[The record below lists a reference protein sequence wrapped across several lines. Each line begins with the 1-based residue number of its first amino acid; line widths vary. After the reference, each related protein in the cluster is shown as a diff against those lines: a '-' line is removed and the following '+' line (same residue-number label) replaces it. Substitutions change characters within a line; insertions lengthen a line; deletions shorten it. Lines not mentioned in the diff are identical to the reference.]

1 MVTMEMICRVLSG
14 DRFAILDNNKNGGDK
29 QSYVFYDPIAFL
41 VAQAPEDVDAKLAEI
56 EQHLNLGY
64 HAVGYFSYELGH
76 VLNPRIYGRLAQ
88 NRSVP
93 LFCIGIYRNRID
105 VSDDLLEQAL
115 ERLTALD
122 DACITNCRLN
132 MSKEQ
137 YLDRLGKVKRHIFDG
152 DTYQTNYT
160 LKYKFRYAG
169 STLKL
174 YSELRHRQQVK
185 YGAYLDF
192 PGLTVLSRSPELF
205 FNKKGE
211 DIFTKPMKGT
221 IKRGVTPEEDRANF
235 AFLSSDEKSRAEN
248 VMIVDLLRND
258 FSRIS
263 HRGTVKTTNLFE
275 VQTYETLHQMISTV
289 SAKIDADIPLVRL
302 LKEIFPCGSITG
314 APKLRT
320 MEIIH
325 DLEMEPR
332 GIYTGA
338 VGYIE
343 PGPGKN
349 MCFNVVIRSLALFP
363 DGSGEMGVG
372 SGVVHDSDAE
382 AEYDE
387 CRLKGRFFTERF
399 SDFQLIESLRY
410 EQGYQNL
417 DLHLERLRN
426 SASELGFDL
435 DCALL
440 REHMLEHGS
449 ELASPSKVR
458 VMLSKNG
465 EYTIESQAID
475 TPTND
480 IKKIVLS
487 PDRIPSKLGPLLRHK
502 TSLRKRYQAMHRHV
516 SKDGYYDAIFANERG
531 EITEGTFNNVFIR
544 RGDRWYTPPV
554 ACGLLP
560 GIHRQRL
567 LASNDKHVSEQVLTV
582 ADLKAA
588 DEIYVTNDVRGMV
601 KVQLDTIGE

>member
-1 MVTMEMICRVLSG
+1 MVTMETICRVLSG
-14 DRFAILDNNKNGGDK
+14 DRFAVLDNNKNGGGK
-29 QSYVFYDPIAFL
+29 QSYVFFDPIEFVLAES
-41 VAQAPEDVDAKLAEI
+41 PEDVDAKLADI
-56 EQHLNLGY
+56 ERHSNAGH

-76 VLNPRIYGRLAQ
+76 VLNPRIHDGLPQ
-88 NRSVP
+88 DRSVP
-93 LFCIGIYRNRID
+93 LFCVGIYRNRID

-115 ERLTALD
+115 EHLTALD
-122 DACITNCRLN
+122 DACITNCQLN

-137 YLDRLGKVKRHIFDG
+137 YLDRLGKVKRHIFNG

-160 LKYKFRYAG
+160 LKYKFNYAG

-174 YSELRHRQQVK
+174 YSELRHRQPVE

-205 FNKKGE
+205 FNKQGE

-221 IKRGVTPEEDRANF
+221 IKRGATPEEDQANF

-275 VQTYETLHQMISTV
+275 VQTYKTLHQMISTV

-302 LKEIFPCGSITG
+302 MKEIFPCGSITG

-320 MEIIH
+320 MEIIR

-338 VGYIE
+338 IGYIE
-343 PGPGKN
+343 PNKN
-349 MCFNVVIRSLALFP
+349 ICFSVVIRTLVLFP
-363 DGSGEMGVG
+363 DGNGEMGVG
-372 SGVVHDSDAE
+372 SGVVNDSDAE

-387 CRLKGRFFTERF
+387 CRLKGQFFTDRF
-399 SDFQLIESLRY
+399 SEFQLIESLRY
-410 EQGYQNL
+410 EQGYRNL
-417 DLHLERLRN
+417 DRHLDRLRK
-426 SASELGFDL
+426 SASELGFDV
-435 DCALL
+435 DVALL
-440 REHMLEHGS
+440 REHLLEHAA
-449 ELASPSKVR
+449 ELTSPCKVR
-458 VMLSKNG
+458 VLVSKNG
-465 EYTIESQAID
+465 EYSIESQPIAI
-475 TPTND
+475 PTD
-480 IKKIVLS
+480 DVKKIMLS
-487 PDRIPSKLGPLLRHK
+487 PDRIQSKLGSLLRHK
-502 TSLRKRYQAMHRHV
+502 TSLRKRYQLAHQHV
-516 SKDGYYDAIFANERG
+516 SRDGYYDVIFANERG
-531 EITEGTFNNVFIR
+531 EITEGSFNNLFIR
-544 RGDRWYTPPV
+544 QGDHWYTPPV
-554 ACGLLP
+554 SSGLLP
-560 GIHRQRL
+560 GIHRQCL
-567 LASNDKHVSEQVLTV
+567 LESNDKKVSEKVLTV

>member
-1 MVTMEMICRVLSG
+1 MVTMETICRILSG
-14 DRFAILDNNKNGGDK
+14 DRFAVLDNNKKGGDK
-29 QSYVFYDPIAFL
+29 QSSVFFDPIEFL
-41 VAQAPEDVDAKLAEI
+41 VAELPEDVDAKLADI
-56 EQHLNLGY
+56 ERHLNLGH

-76 VLNPRIYGRLAQ
+76 VLNPRVDGRLAH

-93 LFCIGIYRNRID
+93 LFCVGIYQNRLQVPD
-105 VSDDLLEQAL
+105 ELLEQAL

-132 MSKEQ
+132 MSKAQ
-137 YLDRLGKVKRHIFDG
+137 YLDRVGTVKRHIFEG

-160 LKYKFRYAG
+160 LKYKFNHAG
-169 STLKL
+169 SPLKL
-174 YSELRHRQQVK
+174 YSELRHRQQVE

-211 DIFTKPMKGT
+211 DIFTMPMKGT
-221 IKRGVTPEEDRANF
+221 IKRGATPEQDKANF

-263 HRGTVKTTNLFE
+263 HRGTVKTINLFE
-275 VQTYETLHQMISTV
+275 VQTYETLHQMVSTV
-289 SAKIDADIPLVRL
+289 SAKVDADIPLVRL

-320 MEIIH
+320 MEIIR

-338 VGYIE
+338 IGYIE
-343 PGPGKN
+343 PGKD
-349 MCFNVVIRSLALFP
+349 MCFNVVIRSLVLFP

-372 SGVVHDSDAE
+372 SGVVNDSDAE

-387 CRLKGRFFTERF
+387 CRLKGRFFTDRF
-399 SDFQLIESLRY
+399 SDFHLIESLRY
-410 EQGYQNL
+410 DEGYRNL
-417 DLHLERLRN
+417 DRHLDRLN
-426 SASELGFDL
+426 QSASELGFDL
-435 DCALL
+435 DAAPL
-440 REHMLEHGS
+440 REHLLEHAS
-449 ELASPSKVR
+449 ELTTPSKVR
-458 VMLSKNG
+458 VLLSKNG
-465 EYTIESQAID
+465 EYSIESQPLE
-475 TPTND
+475 TPTEG
-480 IKKIVLS
+480 IKKIILS

-502 TSLRKRYQAMHRHV
+502 TSLRKRYQAAYQNVCR
-516 SKDGYYDAIFANERG
+516 DGYYDAIFSNDKG
-531 EITEGTFNNVFIR
+531 EITEGTFNNLFIR
-544 RGDRWYTPPV
+544 QGDRWYTPPV
-554 ACGLLP
+554 SCGLLA
-560 GIHRQRL
+560 GIQRQCL
-567 LASNDKHVSEQVLTV
+567 LESTDKQVSEKVLTL

-588 DEIYVTNDVRGMV
+588 DEIYLTNDVRGMV

>member
-1 MVTMEMICRVLSG
+1 MVTMETICRILSG
-14 DRFAILDNNKNGGDK
+14 DRFAVLDNNKNGGEK
-29 QSYVFYDPIAFL
+29 QSYVFFDPIEFL
-41 VAQAPEDVDAKLAEI
+41 VAQAPEDVDAKLADI
-56 EQHLNLGY
+56 ERHLTLGH

-76 VLNPRIYGRLAQ
+76 ALNPRIHDGLPRD
-88 NRSVP
+88 RSVP
-93 LFCIGIYRNRID
+93 LFCVGIYEHRIE

-115 ERLTALD
+115 THLTALD
-122 DACITNCRLN
+122 DACITNCQLN

-160 LKYKFRYAG
+160 LKYKFNYAG

-174 YSELRHRQQVK
+174 YSELRHRQQVE

-211 DIFTKPMKGT
+211 DLFTKPMKGT
-221 IKRGVTPEEDRANF
+221 IKRGATPEEDQANF

-302 LKEIFPCGSITG
+302 MKEIFPCGSITG

-320 MEIIH
+320 MEIIR

-338 VGYIE
+338 IGYIE
-343 PGPGKN
+343 PGKN
-349 MCFNVVIRSLALFP
+349 ICFNVVIRTLVLFP

-387 CRLKGRFFTERF
+387 CRLKGRFFTDRF

-410 EQGYQNL
+410 EDGYRNL
-417 DLHLERLRN
+417 DRHLDRLRT

-435 DCALL
+435 DDALL
-440 REHMLEHGS
+440 REHLLEHGS
-449 ELASPSKVR
+449 ELTSPCKVR
-458 VMLSKNG
+458 VLVSKNG
-465 EYTIESQAID
+465 EYSIESQPLG
-475 TPTND
+475 TPTAEV
-480 IKKIVLS
+480 KKIILS
-487 PDRIPSKLGPLLRHK
+487 PERIQSKLGSLLRHK
-502 TSLRKRYQAMHRHV
+502 TSLRKRYQLAHQNV
-516 SKDGYYDAIFANERG
+516 SKDGYYDVIFANEKG
-531 EITEGTFNNVFIR
+531 EITEGSFNNVFIR
-544 RGDRWYTPPV
+544 RGDQWYTPPV
-554 ACGLLP
+554 SCGLLP
-560 GIHRQRL
+560 GIHRQCL
-567 LASNDKHVSEQVLTV
+567 LESKDKKVAEKVLTL